1 MVITSIHWCCSS
13 QLNKYSELFWF
24 DNFIGKASRNGLH
37 WYVCA
42 PQDQFLD
49 TRMVLTTCLASCNT
63 ASASVRSFRALF
75 GLVSHKIRS
84 KRQCDSIY
92 YSPAGC
98 VFVSK
103 VLFSLCAS
111 ISCLWHPGSTPPTC
125 RRVSVIFG
133 NCMVLWRI
141 PRKIHL
147 CFLYTSYAV
156 QTEPYSNPIAPPEH
170 DIGAAAAQ
178 NKLVCEIV
186 FFFKQ

>member
-1 MVITSIHWCCSS
+1 ML
-13 QLNKYSELFWF
+13 QLTTKQIFQI

-37 WYVCA
+37 WYVCV

-49 TRMVLTTCLASCNT
+49 TGWCQQNLTTCLASCNMFNINSLLPIQL
-63 ASASVRSFRALF
+63 ARSFRALF
-75 GLVSHKIRS
+75 GLVSRKFRS

-92 YSPAGC
+92 YPPAGC

-103 VLFSLCAS
+103 VLFSLCTS
-111 ISCLWHPGSTPPTC
+111 ISCLWHPGRTQPTC

-141 PRKIHL
+141 PRRIHL
-147 CFLYTSYAV
+147 CFLFTSYAV

-186 FFFKQ
+186 FFKQ